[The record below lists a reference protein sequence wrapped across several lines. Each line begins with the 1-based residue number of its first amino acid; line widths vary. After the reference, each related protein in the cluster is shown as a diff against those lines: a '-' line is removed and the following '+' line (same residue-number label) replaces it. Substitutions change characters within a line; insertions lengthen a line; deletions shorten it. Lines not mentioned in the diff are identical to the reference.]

1 MRRFVGL
8 FFGFW
13 VVVGTSG
20 ADSQAPLERIA
31 FGSCYKPEKKGG
43 VWAGVRKF
51 DPQLWIWLGDN
62 FYHDWANGKYVR
74 TNDDPDSFA
83 KGYRALGRSEGVQAL
98 QSLAADRVM
107 ATWDDHDFGKN
118 DAGKEYDRKEES
130 RKAFA
135 KFFGVQDRPD
145 GIYSSRDFGPEGKR
159 VRVILLDTRYN
170 RDSLPRKGEALSD
183 GDILGE
189 SQWSWLGEELAR
201 TGANLIILGS
211 SIQFVSEQHRFEKW
225 ANFPK
230 AKDRMLEL
238 LKTVRA
244 QGVVFISGDRHHA
257 EISCLPEGLVGYPL
271 YDITSSG
278 ITEGG
283 GIGKEEN
290 RYRVADL
297 WNANN
302 FGAIQIDWSQANPT
316 VSLEIRD
323 EKGNEV
329 RQVSFPFTQLALPKQ

>member
-1 MRRFVGL
+1 MKRFVGL

-74 TNDDPDSFA
+74 TNDDPDSFE

-135 KFFGVQDRPD
+135 KFFGVPDRPD

-170 RDSLPRKGEALSD
+170 RDSLPRKGEAPSD

-230 AKDRMLEL
+230 AKDRL
-238 LKTVRA
+238 LRLLPRA
-244 QGVVFISGDRHHA
+244 QTQRVILLSGDRHHA
-257 EISCLPEGLVGYPL
+257 EISCLPEGPVGYPL

-283 GIGKEEN
+283 GVGKEEN

>member
-1 MRRFVGL
+1 
-8 FFGFW
+8 
-13 VVVGTSG
+13 
-20 ADSQAPLERIA
+20 
-31 FGSCYKPEKKGG
+31 
-43 VWAGVRKF
+43 
-51 DPQLWIWLGDN
+51 
-62 FYHDWANGKYVR
+62 
-74 TNDDPDSFA
+74 
-83 KGYRALGRSEGVQAL
+83 
-98 QSLAADRVM
+98 M

-135 KFFGVQDRPD
+135 KFFGVPDRPD

-244 QGVVFISGDRHHA
+244 QGVVFISGYRHHA
-257 EISCLPEGLVGYPL
+257 DISCLPEGLVGYPL

>member
-1 MRRFVGL
+1 VRRFVGL

-135 KFFGVQDRPD
+135 KFFGVPDRPD

-302 FGAIQIDWSQANPT
+302 FGAIQIDWSQANPA

-323 EKGNEV
+323 EKGNKV
-329 RQVSFPFTQLALPKQ
+329 RQASFPFTQLALPKQ

>member
-107 ATWDDHDFGKN
+107 ATWDDHYFGKN

-135 KFFGVQDRPD
+135 KFFGVPDRPD

>member
-8 FFGFW
+8 FFGFC

-135 KFFGVQDRPD
+135 KFFGVPDRPD

>member
-13 VVVGTSG
+13 VIVGTSG

-74 TNDDPDSFA
+74 TNDDPDSFE

-135 KFFGVQDRPD
+135 KFFGVPDRPD

-170 RDSLPRKGEALSD
+170 RDSLPRKGEAPSD

-230 AKDRMLEL
+230 AKDRL
-238 LKTVRA
+238 LRLLPRA
-244 QGVVFISGDRHHA
+244 QTQRVILLSGDRHHA
-257 EISCLPEGLVGYPL
+257 EISCLPEGPVGYPL

-283 GIGKEEN
+283 GVGKEEN

-323 EKGNEV
+323 KKGNEV

>member
-135 KFFGVQDRPD
+135 KFFGVPDRPD

-302 FGAIQIDWSQANPT
+302 FGAIQIDWSQANPA

-323 EKGNEV
+323 EKGNKV
-329 RQVSFPFTQLALPKQ
+329 RQASFPFTQLALPKQ

>member
-135 KFFGVQDRPD
+135 KFFGVPDRPD

-230 AKDRMLEL
+230 AKDRL
-238 LKTVRA
+238 LRLLPRA
-244 QGVVFISGDRHHA
+244 QTQRVILLSGDRHHA
-257 EISCLPEGLVGYPL
+257 EISCLPEGRVGYPL

>member
-1 MRRFVGL
+1 MKRFVGL
-8 FFGFW
+8 LLGLWIFAGIGW
-13 VVVGTSG
+13 
-20 ADSQAPLERIA
+20 ADSGDPLERIA

-43 VWAGVRKF
+43 VWAGVKKF

-62 FYHDWANGKYVR
+62 FYHDWAKGKYVP

-83 KGYRALGRSEGVQAL
+83 KGYQALGRSEGVQSL

-118 DAGKEYDRKEES
+118 DAGKEYSRKEES
-130 RKAFA
+130 RLAFA
-135 KFFGVQDRPD
+135 KFFGVPDRPD

-159 VRVILLDTRYN
+159 VRVILLDTRFN
-170 RDSLPRKGEALSD
+170 RDSLPRKGEGPSD

-189 SQWSWLGEELAR
+189 SQWSWLREELAR
-201 TGANLIILGS
+201 PGASLMILGS

-230 AKDRMLEL
+230 AKNRMLEL
-238 LKTVRA
+238 LQTTRA
-244 QGVVFISGDRHHA
+244 QEVVFISGDRHHA
-257 EISCLPEGLVGYPL
+257 EISCLSNSAAGYPL

-283 GIGKEEN
+283 GIGQEEN

-316 VSLEIRD
+316 VSLSIRD
-323 EKGNEV
+323 EQGKAV
-329 RQVSFPFTQLALPKQ
+329 REVSFPWSQLAPPKQ

>member
-74 TNDDPDSFA
+74 TNNDPDSFE

-135 KFFGVQDRPD
+135 KFFGVPDRPD

>member
-43 VWAGVRKF
+43 VWAVVRKF
-51 DPQLWIWLGDN
+51 DPQLWIWLWDN

-135 KFFGVQDRPD
+135 KFFGVPDRPD

-329 RQVSFPFTQLALPKQ
+329 RQVSFPFTKLALPKQ

>member
-135 KFFGVQDRPD
+135 KFFGVPDRPD

-271 YDITSSG
+271 YDITSSV

>member
-74 TNDDPDSFA
+74 TNDDPDSFE
-83 KGYRALGRSEGVQAL
+83 KGYRALGRSEGAQAL

-107 ATWDDHDFGKN
+107 ATWDDHDFGKK

-135 KFFGVQDRPD
+135 KFFGVPDRPD

-230 AKDRMLEL
+230 AKDRMLRL
-238 LKTVRA
+238 LPRA
-244 QGVVFISGDRHHA
+244 QTQRVILLSGDRHHA
-257 EISCLPEGLVGYPL
+257 EISCLPEGRVGYPL

>member
-74 TNDDPDSFA
+74 TNNDPDSFE

-135 KFFGVQDRPD
+135 KFFGVPDRPD

-189 SQWSWLGEELAR
+189 SQWIWLGEELAR

-257 EISCLPEGLVGYPL
+257 EISCLPEGPVGYPL

-283 GIGKEEN
+283 GVGKEEN
-290 RYRVADL
+290 RYRVAKL

>member
-74 TNDDPDSFA
+74 TNNDPDSFE

-135 KFFGVQDRPD
+135 KFFGVPDRPD

-283 GIGKEEN
+283 GVGKEEN

>member
-135 KFFGVQDRPD
+135 KFFGVLDRPD

-323 EKGNEV
+323 EKGNKV
-329 RQVSFPFTQLALPKQ
+329 RQASFPFTQLALPKQ

>member
-1 MRRFVGL
+1 L

-135 KFFGVQDRPD
+135 KFFGVPDRPD

-183 GDILGE
+183 GDILGGE
-189 SQWSWLGEELAR
+189 SVELA
-201 TGANLIILGS
+201 
-211 SIQFVSEQHRFEKW
+211 
-225 ANFPK
+225 
-230 AKDRMLEL
+230 
-238 LKTVRA
+238 
-244 QGVVFISGDRHHA
+244 
-257 EISCLPEGLVGYPL
+257 
-271 YDITSSG
+271 
-278 ITEGG
+278 GG
-283 GIGKEEN
+283 GAS
-290 RYRVADL
+290 AD
-297 WNANN
+297 WGEPNYPR
-302 FGAIQIDWSQANPT
+302 FQYSICVGAA
-316 VSLEIRD
+316 
-323 EKGNEV
+323 
-329 RQVSFPFTQLALPKQ
+329 QV

>member
-1 MRRFVGL
+1 MRRLVGL

-135 KFFGVQDRPD
+135 KFFGVPDRPD

-244 QGVVFISGDRHHA
+244 QGVVFISGYRHHA
-257 EISCLPEGLVGYPL
+257 DISCLPEGLVGYPL

>member
-1 MRRFVGL
+1 MRLFVGL

-135 KFFGVQDRPD
+135 KFFGVPDRPD

>member
-1 MRRFVGL
+1 VRRFVGL

-135 KFFGVQDRPD
+135 KFFGVPDRPD

-283 GIGKEEN
+283 GVGKEEN
-290 RYRVADL
+290 RYRVAKL

>member
-13 VVVGTSG
+13 VVVCTSG

-135 KFFGVQDRPD
+135 KFFGVPDRPD

>member
-8 FFGFW
+8 FFGFC

-74 TNDDPDSFA
+74 TNDDQDSFA

-135 KFFGVQDRPD
+135 KFFGVPDRPD